1 LAWNL
6 AGGPDGDNPEPGEAE
21 AAGVRPVRSE
31 SDTEQGYV
39 ETAFL
44 PDGRVAVR
52 DRSGPALVYTPREW
66 DAFIKGAKDGEFD
79 LP

>member
-1 LAWNL
+1 MTAPDRPRPPAPDLSN
-6 AGGPDGDNPEPGEAE
+6 AGW
-21 AAGVRPVRSE
+21 RKSRH
-31 SDTEQGYV
+31 SDTDAGCV

-44 PDGRVAVR
+44 PDGHVAVR
-52 DRSGPALVYTPREW
+52 DSKDRSGPALVYTPREW

>member
-1 LAWNL
+1 MTAQNRPRPT
-6 AGGPDGDNPEPGEAE
+6 APDLRDAPW
-21 AAGVRPVRSE
+21 RKSRHSE
-31 SDTEQGYV
+31 TDQGCV

-44 PDGRVAVR
+44 PDGNVAVR
-52 DRSGPALVYTPREW
+52 DSKDRRGPALVYTPSEW